1 MWQAKF
7 GCSFFPAV
15 QSMAVTEIWACVC
28 CQSVSHSVGLEKCH
42 HTGDTRLSAR
52 VQLALVVHLLG
63 LVAKMVVEC
72 E

>member
-1 MWQAKF
+1 
-7 GCSFFPAV
+7 
-15 QSMAVTEIWACVC
+15 MAVTEIWARVC

-42 HTGDTRLSAR
+42 CTGETRLSAR